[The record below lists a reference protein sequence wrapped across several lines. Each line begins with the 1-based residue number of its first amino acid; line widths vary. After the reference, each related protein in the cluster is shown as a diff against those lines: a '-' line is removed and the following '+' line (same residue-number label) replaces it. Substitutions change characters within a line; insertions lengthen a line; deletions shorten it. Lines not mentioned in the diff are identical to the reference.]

1 MVIHNEVLV
10 NQYSN
15 LLVYVTYTFC
25 SYHIR
30 YYFTPESFYK
40 PVAQVLVN
48 DADKMSIASKI
59 ASNIL
64 KRAPS
69 GPETTYSELW
79 KDHVIYGVT
88 FYISAK

>member
-1 MVIHNEVLV
+1 LKSKTSFSILFAG
-10 NQYSN
+10 
-15 LLVYVTYTFC
+15 LA
-25 SYHIR
+25 

-40 PVAQVLVN
+40 PVAQVLIS

-69 GPETTYSELW
+69 GPESTYADLW
-79 KDHVIYGVT
+79 KEHTCVVVFLRRFG
-88 FYISAK
+88 